1 MDINKFNEAQT
12 LLAKLN
18 AVKELQ
24 EGLKMQDF
32 RDVMYKRIP
41 GLSLLIGEIV
51 RKVDDM
57 RSDIS
62 RDFDAL

>member
-12 LLAKLN
+12 LLTKLN

-32 RDVMYKRIP
+32 RDAMYKRIP

>member
-32 RDVMYKRIP
+32 RDAMYKRIP